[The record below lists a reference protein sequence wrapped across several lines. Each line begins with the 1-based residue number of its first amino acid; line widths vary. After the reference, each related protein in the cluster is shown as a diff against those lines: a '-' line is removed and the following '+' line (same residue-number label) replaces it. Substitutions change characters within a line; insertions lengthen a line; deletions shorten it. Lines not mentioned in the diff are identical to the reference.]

1 MQEKRKPQG
10 AYFLPVRRKGVASR
24 TDKEFHRLR
33 RRARVRQIVPSRIMA
48 SHRSSGALSPVFG
61 MLVGAGVA
69 GGVCVGTG
77 VGVGVG
83 VRAGVGVGVG
93 VRVGVGEGVGGADL
107 FLVKA
112 LMRKFPFVFFGLYI
126 SSHF

>member
-1 MQEKRKPQG
+1 MREKRKPQG
-10 AYFLPVRRKGVASR
+10 AYFLPVRRKGAASG

-83 VRAGVGVGVG
+83 VRVGV
-93 VRVGVGEGVGGADL
+93 GVGGADL

-112 LMRKFPFVFFGLYI
+112 LMHIFPFVLFSLYI